1 MPLSWRPM
9 APSDLEAVERLGN
22 TIHQAHPE
30 RPEIFAE
37 RLALCPEGC
46 HVLGN
51 LDGYIISHPWTLGSP
66 PPLDTLLGALPA
78 QPDTWYIHDLALHER
93 ARGTGAAPAIVAHIA
108 TLAQARALPTM
119 SLIAVGR
126 SHGFWSRQGFISR
139 PVPSGKLASYGGGAD
154 HMVRLIQSRLGV
166 RETEGRGEEI

>member
-1 MPLSWRPM
+1 MSPSWRPM
-9 APSDLEAVERLGN
+9 APSDLAAVERLGN

-30 RPEIFAE
+30 RPEVFAE

-46 HVLGN
+46 HALSSLGGN

-66 PPLDTLLGALPA
+66 PPLDTLLRPLPA

-93 ARGTGAAPAIVAHIA
+93 ARGTGAAQAIVAR
-108 TLAQARALPTM
+108 LAAAHALPL

-126 SHGFWSRQGFISR
+126 SPGFWARQGFA
-139 PVPSGKLASYGGGAD
+139 PATLPQGKLASYGEGAAY
-154 HMVRLIQSRLGV
+154 MIRRK
-166 RETEGRGEEI
+166 